1 MKETYDD
8 IQSSIL
14 AIGPGGRS
22 WPGSNPGPAQP
33 PEATASWIS
42 FPTGSTELHQ
52 QDLDTIK
59 SVANYMKQ
67 YPDMMATIEGKADTV
82 GTTEFN
88 DRLSE
93 KRTIAVFDTLVY
105 VNGIPASRTH
115 MHWTGE
121 RLPNVP
127 TADQAAERQSCRTGS
142 S

>member
-1 MKETYDD
+1 M
-8 IQSSIL
+8 SSNLIYRRSALVGVLGL
-14 AIGPGGRS
+14 AALPAL
-22 WPGSNPGPAQP
+22 AQP
-33 PEATASWIS
+33 PEATAFWIS
-42 FPTGSTELHQ
+42 FQTGSTQLHQ

-67 YPDMMATIEGKADTV
+67 YPDLMATIEGKTDTV
-82 GTTEFN
+82 GTPEFN

-93 KRTIAVFDTLVY
+93 KRTIAVFDALVY

-127 TADQAAERQSCRTGS
+127 TDDQQAELQNRVVMITLR
-142 S
+142 